1 MMKVEGRGI
10 DDTLVIALLY
20 KKLQSKECLKYG
32 WVLED
37 FPKTKNQ
44 AITMAKCGL
53 TPYNVINVRITQD
66 ECYKRTAADQATDF
80 EAFRTILAQ
89 KLRYMEKNLIHV
101 CNFYQRAYNSLIEID
116 GFKSKWYME
125 DRAMTVIKA
134 NIEARQNFSQAYCH
148 RATESGGIEI
158 PCQLADI
165 HCDRKLLK
173 EALS

>member
-1 MMKVEGRGI
+1 MDDIIQEFMECDSAQSERLRKMMKVEGRGI
-10 DDTLVIALLY
+10 DDTLTVSLLY
-20 KKLQSKECLKYG
+20 KKLQSKECLKFG

-44 AITMAKCGL
+44 AIAMAKQGL
-53 TPYNVINVRITQD
+53 TPYNVINVRITQE
-66 ECYKRTAADQATDF
+66 ECYTRTAADQATDF

-134 NIEARQNFSQAYCH
+134 NIDAR
-148 RATESGGIEI
+148 
-158 PCQLADI
+158 
-165 HCDRKLLK
+165 
-173 EALS
+173 